1 MKNRFLN
8 FEHHSWKIGFSGFL
22 LLTVSCVLNGCGSE
36 TYEQRLKETA
46 KYFEYVDIRNQAL
59 ANSWSAPT
67 VSLRT
72 PAEFKQIN
80 APIPESTTDSEDP
93 NSEEAEAVDPEPTQT
108 VDPRQPDYV
117 DLVLPGLEG
126 AWRVEVPVE
135 MENDTEDHPAYLY
148 VLSNHYLLK
157 EKLTDEAL
165 GFHDEINNQIA
176 GAFNHAL
183 NIEEF
188 TTEKYPQEKG
198 YSVPK
203 SYLVGSFE
211 PETEINGVP
220 YQIKLYLAEAGD
232 NKVALLLVIPK
243 NVSGRAKLSD
253 HMDFSL
259 ETVEIVSPRG
269 GGRNNSSSGSNK
281 F

>member
-1 MKNRFLN
+1 MQNRFIN
-8 FEHHSWKIGFSGFL
+8 FNHHFQGIGVPGFL
-22 LLTVSCVLNGCGSE
+22 LLAVSLVLNGCGSE

-46 KYFEYVDIRNQAL
+46 KYFSYVDIRDQAL
-59 ANSWSAPT
+59 AKNWSSPT

-72 PAEFKQIN
+72 PVEFKQIN
-80 APIPESTTDSEDP
+80 APAAAPPADADATDP
-93 NSEEAEAVDPEPTQT
+93 EAVAPEPDQT

-126 AWRVEVPVE
+126 AWRVEVPVDLGNE
-135 MENDTEDHPAYLY
+135 TEDLPAYLY

-157 EKLTDEAL
+157 EKMTEEAL
-165 GFHDEINNQIA
+165 VFHDEVNNQIA
-176 GAFNHAL
+176 SAFEHFL
-183 NIEEF
+183 NIDEF
-188 TTEKYPQEKG
+188 KTEKYPQEKG

-203 SYLVGSFE
+203 SFLVGSFV

-220 YQIKLYLAEAGD
+220 YQIKLYLAESGN
-232 NKVALLLVIPK
+232 NKVAVLLVVPK
-243 NVSGRAKLSD
+243 NISGRSKLSE

-259 ETVEIVSPRG
+259 ETVDIVSPQG
-269 GGRNNSSSGSNK
+269 GGRNKSASGSNK